1 MTDTI
6 RGVQLVGND
15 GYDRFPKTYGS
26 LVENADGDTLENVE
40 ANAQENVIETIKING
55 TTVSVSQ
62 KTVNLLVYSRTEA
75 EATFLQ
81 AADIADKADAS
92 DVYTKQEIDAKMT
105 SVYTPKGS
113 VAFAN
118 LPALSAANLNCV
130 YNVTDSFTTTSSFVE
145 GAGKSYP
152 AGTQVAI
159 VNTGTASSP
168 VYKYDAFSGM
178 VDLSAYDTHIS
189 NSDIHVTA
197 SLKNTWSGKQD
208 AISDLAT
215 IRTGAAAGATA
226 VQPAAISDMAT
237 QTWVGNQGFLKASDI
252 TGKADISEVYT
263 QTQADNK
270 FLTKAAGLTYREIV

>member
-1 MTDTI
+1 MTDSI

-26 LVENADGDTLENVE
+26 LVKNADGDTLENVE

-55 TTVSVSQ
+55 TAVTVSQ
-62 KTVNLLVYSRTEA
+62 KSVNLLVYSRTEA

-81 AADIADKADAS
+81 AADIADKADIS
-92 DVYTKQEIDAKMT
+92 DVYTKDEVDAKMT
-105 SVYTPKGS
+105 SAYTPKGS

-168 VYKYDAFSGM
+168 VYKYDAFSGF
-178 VDLSAYDTHIS
+178 VDLSSYDSHIS
-189 NSDIHVTA
+189 NSNIHVTA
-197 SLKNTWSGKQD
+197 SQKTTWSGKQD

-215 IRTGAAAGATA
+215 IRSGAAAGATA
-226 VQPAAISDMAT
+226 VQPSAISDMAT

-252 TGKADISEVYT
+252 AGKADLSEVYT

>member
-197 SLKNTWSGKQD
+197 SLKNTWSAKQD
-208 AISDLAT
+208 AISDLST

-237 QTWVGNQGFLKASDI
+237 QTWVGNQGFLKANDI
-252 TGKADISEVYT
+252 AGKADLSEVYT

>member
-26 LVENADGDTLENVE
+26 LVENANGDTLENVE

-55 TTVSVSQ
+55 TAVSVSQ
-62 KTVNLLVYSRTEA
+62 KAVNLLVYSRTEA

-197 SLKNTWSGKQD
+197 SLKNTWSAKQD
-208 AISDLAT
+208 AISDLST

-237 QTWVGNQGFLKASDI
+237 QTWVGNQGFLKANDI
-252 TGKADISEVYT
+252 AGKADLSEVYT